1 MKREIVVVIVLF
13 ILISFLKMASAM
25 TATINIPEKYS
36 EVVAGDAVYFETTVQ
51 WPENTERKDLRME
64 YSVRNKKGEE
74 VAYLKV
80 LKAIETQASFM
91 DSISIPES
99 LEPGIYRI
107 YLNMTDYSDLNQE
120 VVASFKVTSKTNFLN
135 TYLPIIL
142 GFFGLVAVFV
152 SVELFILIKRKK

>member
-1 MKREIVVVIVLF
+1 
-13 ILISFLKMASAM
+13 
-25 TATINIPEKYS
+25 
-36 EVVAGDAVYFETTVQ
+36 
-51 WPENTERKDLRME
+51 
-64 YSVRNKKGEE
+64 
-74 VAYLKV
+74 
-80 LKAIETQASFM
+80 M

-120 VVASFKVTSKTNFLN
+120 VVTSFKVTSKTNFLN